1 MKRNA
6 TQSHQWNMADTV
18 TSLRMAA
25 SLVLL
30 ALPLRSAWFLAVY
43 TLTGLTDVLDG
54 WLARKTGTASE
65 FGAKLDSMADLLFYG
80 VLLLRFFPVLRQALP
95 TTIWYAVA
103 VILVVRLAAYA
114 AAGIKYHRFAS
125 LHTRLNKLTGGA
137 VFLLPYVLVLSSG
150 VTYSWFVCALALAA
164 SAEELA
170 IHLCRKKYRADRRSI
185 CQTESEDTA

>member
-1 MKRNA
+1 MKRNE
-6 TQSHQWNMADTV
+6 TKGHRWNPADTV
-18 TSLRMAA
+18 TSVRMAA
-25 SLVLL
+25 SLVML

-43 TLTGLTDVLDG
+43 TLAGLTDVLDG

-103 VILVVRLAAYA
+103 VILLVRLAAYA

-137 VFLLPYVLVLSSG
+137 AFLLPSVLPLSSG
-150 VTYSWFVCALALAA
+150 VTYSWFDCFLALAA

-170 IHLCRKKYRADRRSI
+170 IHLCRKNYRADRRSI
-185 CQTESEDTA
+185 LTPERKAT